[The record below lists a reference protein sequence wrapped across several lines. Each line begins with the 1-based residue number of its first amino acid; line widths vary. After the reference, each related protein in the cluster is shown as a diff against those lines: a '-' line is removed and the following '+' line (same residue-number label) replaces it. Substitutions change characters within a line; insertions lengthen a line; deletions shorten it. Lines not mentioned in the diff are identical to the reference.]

1 MLTDKLAAGNLPQP
15 EAQATPV
22 LIFNDYLDAALGG
35 LFITLVMII
44 LFESVRSW
52 LRPHPPNNNNNNYN
66 TGTACEQE
74 SESKGNEQSV
84 GSNLESFNAPMRC
97 C

>member
-1 MLTDKLAAGNLPQP
+1 
-15 EAQATPV
+15 
-22 LIFNDYLDAALGG
+22 
-35 LFITLVMII
+35 MII